1 METELLSAFDAGFQH
16 AGVIHAAQA
25 TTRSSKRLLRLLLKI
40 EEEQSRVL
48 EQVCFVVGN

>member
-1 METELLSAFDAGFQH
+1 METELLSAFDAGFQQ
-16 AGVIHAAQA
+16 AGVIHTAQA